1 MERHVYAAIAIGLM
15 VVLPLVSIV
24 VELALRHGADILL
37 LVGTWFTFWGIGVRL
52 LIAGLNQVI
61 RPGFTAQNIFKID
74 APEALSIVSELGNA
88 NVAFGLIGILSL
100 PFPGF
105 LMPAAIAGG
114 LFLALDAVV
123 HLRRKE
129 RDVNENIALIT
140 DLVIPVTTILYLIRA
155 LGVL

>member
-1 MERHVYAAIAIGLM
+1 MYAVIAIGLM
-15 VVLPLVSIV
+15 VVLPVVSIA
-24 VELALRHGADILL
+24 VELALRHTTDILL

-52 LIAGLNQVI
+52 MIAGLNQVI
-61 RPGFTAQNIFKID
+61 RPGFTAQNIFQID
-74 APEALSIVSELGNA
+74 APEALAIVTELGNA

-129 RDVNENIALIT
+129 RDVDENIALVT
-140 DLVIPVTTILYLIRA
+140 DLVIPVATVFYLTKA